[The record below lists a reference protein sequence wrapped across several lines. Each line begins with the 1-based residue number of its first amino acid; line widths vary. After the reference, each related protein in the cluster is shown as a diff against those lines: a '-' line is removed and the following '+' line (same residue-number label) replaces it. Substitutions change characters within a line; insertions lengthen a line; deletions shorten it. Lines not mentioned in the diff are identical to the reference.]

1 MKKFIF
7 AISLF
12 FMLSGCVGTIS
23 PTANV
28 ISGNTIDV
36 SSVNKRGNA
45 CSYYILGLF
54 GPFGDNSV
62 IKAAKNAQISKV
74 TYYDRSLEYYVVF
87 ARDCNRVYGY

>member
-1 MKKFIF
+1 MRKSIF
-7 AISLF
+7 VLSLILF
-12 FMLSGCVGTIS
+12 LSGCVGTIS